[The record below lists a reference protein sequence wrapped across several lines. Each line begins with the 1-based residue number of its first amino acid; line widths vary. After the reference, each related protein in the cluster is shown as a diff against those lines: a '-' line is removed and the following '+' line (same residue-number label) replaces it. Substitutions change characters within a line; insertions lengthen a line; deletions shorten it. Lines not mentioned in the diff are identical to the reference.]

1 MPRHSPYAL
10 IRLNFLFLVL
20 VLLNCLSFI
29 KQFLFFRISFA
40 VKRFYPFHFRKLFFI
55 PPFGETV
62 VLPKFLERPIL
73 ISLKICPLLSVRF
86 YSSLHLLFG
95 FQWTLSSSDLSSKA
109 FFTSQDPVLD
119 RPLLGCRN
127 FRPGRHN
134 VDTSPLVRIAQLP
147 HSHFA
152 SLFVFSIF
160 WCLVGTSGLEPP
172 TSRLSGARSNHLSY
186 APLWLTG
193 SLLSSLALFCLYRSL
208 FTLKRSHRVMTSF

>member
-1 MPRHSPYAL
+1 MFPHSEISGSKFICNSPKLIAACHVLHRLLMPRHSPYAL

-62 VLPKFLERPIL
+62 VLPKFFGKTYSNL
-73 ISLKICPLLSVRF
+73 IKNMSSFICSF
-86 YSSLHLLFG
+86 LLFFTSFIRFSMNAFFLG
-95 FQWTLSSSDLSSKA
+95 SLLES

-160 WCLVGTSGLEPP
+160 
-172 TSRLSGARSNHLSY
+172 
-186 APLWLTG
+186 
-193 SLLSSLALFCLYRSL
+193 
-208 FTLKRSHRVMTSF
+208 